1 MLLLFVKENYEKEM
15 LSKQFQATH
24 PVHLQETILVIV
36 GLFTVEPNLA
46 LVPILDIVL
55 LSVSKNK
62 GQFTSLAPFHLR
74 KPAPEG
80 PE

>member
-1 MLLLFVKENYEKEM
+1 M